1 MKKLIIKIIVSV
13 ILIGISIGTFFIVR
27 NLNKNDSDGLINI
40 KVYDI
45 NDVLVSDKD
54 IEFKKDDKFID
65 ILENNYTIRTSV
77 STYGYILYDI
87 DDIKTDFKKTYIAIF
102 IDDKYSNVGISGIVL
117 YDGMRVSL
125 KEMTIYYS

>member
-45 NDVLVSDKD
+45 NDVLVSDKN
-54 IEFKKDDKFID
+54 IKFKKDDKFID

>member
-54 IEFKKDDKFID
+54 IKFKKDDKFID